1 MTKTGHSLEDIG
13 STLTWGALRSF
24 LNRPDVNSEL
34 AKDLEPEYAAWAE
47 PIKTNAIL
55 ADIYDILAMINAN
68 LCAMGSGK
76 RATKPKEY
84 SRPGD
89 KKKQHIGKN
98 ALPPDKLRAFF
109 ERKRQERKQREVNC
123 Q

>member
-1 MTKTGHSLEDIG
+1 M
-13 STLTWGALRSF
+13 
-24 LNRPDVNSEL
+24 NSEL
-34 AKDLEPEYAAWAE
+34 AKDLEPEFATWAE

-55 ADIYDILAMINAN
+55 ADIYDMLAMINAN

-76 RATKPKEY
+76 RATKPKDY
-84 SRPGD
+84 PRPGD
-89 KKKQHIGKN
+89 HKAQHIGKN
-98 ALPPDKLRAFF
+98 ALPPDELRAFF